1 MIPSLVTIPGS
12 PWDLLPPGVYAAT
25 LSEIENVFAYNTLRR
40 TMFSG
45 LIDACASLAG
55 AGCRM
60 VLLDGSYVSS
70 KALPGDYD
78 ACWEPDGVDF
88 GKLDPVFAEFRNG
101 RASQKAKF
109 KGEFF
114 PSTLIAADIGRV
126 FVEFFQVDR
135 FTGNRKGILS
145 ISIDTDEVVVRRAKL

>member
-1 MIPSLVTIPGS
+1 
-12 PWDLLPPGVYAAT
+12 
-25 LSEIENVFAYNTLRR
+25 
-40 TMFSG
+40 MFSG
-45 LIDACASLAG
+45 LTDACVSLAG

-88 GKLDPVFAEFRNG
+88 GKLDPVFAEFNNG

-114 PSTLIAADIGRV
+114 PSTMVAADIGRV

-135 FTGNRKGILS
+135 FTGKRKGILS
-145 ISIDTDEVVVRRAKL
+145 ISIDTDEAVGRRAKP

>member
-1 MIPSLVTIPGS
+1 
-12 PWDLLPPGVYAAT
+12 
-25 LSEIENVFAYNTLRR
+25 
-40 TMFSG
+40 
-45 LIDACASLAG
+45 
-55 AGCRM
+55 M

-88 GKLDPVFAEFRNG
+88 GKLDPVFAEFANG
-101 RASQKAKF
+101 RTSQKAKF

-114 PSTLIAADIGRV
+114 PSTMVAADIGRV

-145 ISIDTDEVVVRRAKL
+145 ISIDTDEAVVRRAKL

>member
-1 MIPSLVTIPGS
+1 MREPCRGWMPDGPPRRQLCIFESVAGRLRC
-12 PWDLLPPGVYAAT
+12 LL
-25 LSEIENVFAYNTLRR
+25 
-40 TMFSG
+40 
-45 LIDACASLAG
+45 
-55 AGCRM
+55 
-60 VLLDGSYVSS
+60 
-70 KALPGDYD
+70 
-78 ACWEPDGVDF
+78 EPDGVDF